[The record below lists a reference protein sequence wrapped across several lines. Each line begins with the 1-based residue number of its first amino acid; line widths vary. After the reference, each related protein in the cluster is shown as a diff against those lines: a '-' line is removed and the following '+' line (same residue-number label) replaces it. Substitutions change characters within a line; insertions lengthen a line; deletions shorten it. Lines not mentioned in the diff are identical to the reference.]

1 MKKIVIFLVLVLS
14 VSAANAWVKH
24 CEEAVVILASEN
36 LTPETKALLDKYL
49 GEKYNDDVQYLY
61 ALEKAKKA
69 QHTSEI
75 HFLHLN
81 KKLQPKRVKGDDA
94 YAAIEKALAV
104 VAKHESHSKEE
115 VVVALRTIINLMS
128 DIHHVS
134 NVRIDK
140 IEHSKADFKYQFPT
154 SEMGKGRKK
163 FSTHA
168 WSKTWHSYNYYP
180 AGFSAQF
187 RAYDLKVYL
196 GDRFAEFSK
205 GSLKDWAKETGAL
218 AKSYLATFKPDAI
231 VGLVERLSL
240 NDVNNEQMVKASCRL
255 AALLN
260 STLK

>member
-1 MKKIVIFLVLVLS
+1 MKKIAIFLVLVLS
-14 VSAANAWVKH
+14 VSFANAWVKH

-36 LTPETKALLDKYL
+36 LTPEAKVLLDKYL
-49 GEKYNDDVQYLY
+49 GDEYGDDVEYLY

-81 KKLQPKRVKGDDA
+81 KKLNPKKVKGDDA
-94 YAAIEKALAV
+94 YAAIVKSLDV
-104 VAKHESHSKEE
+104 VAKHNTHSKEE

-140 IEHSKADFKYQFPT
+140 IEHSMADFKYQFPT

-163 FSTHA
+163 FSTHK
-168 WSKTWHSYNYYP
+168 WSATWHNYNNYP
-180 AGFSAQF
+180 RGFSAQY
-187 RAYDLKVYL
+187 RAYDLRIYL
-196 GDRFAEFSK
+196 GDRFAEYSK
-205 GSLKDWAKETGAL
+205 GTLKDWVTESGTL
-218 AKSYLATFKPDAI
+218 AKSYLKTFKPDAT

-260 STLK
+260 ATLK